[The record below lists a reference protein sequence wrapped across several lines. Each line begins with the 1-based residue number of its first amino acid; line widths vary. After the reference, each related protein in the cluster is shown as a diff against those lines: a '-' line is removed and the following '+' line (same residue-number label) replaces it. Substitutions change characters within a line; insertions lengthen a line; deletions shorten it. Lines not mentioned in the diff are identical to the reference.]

1 MGAICPGWLELQ
13 LTGQYLNL
21 EWSDIE
27 MSRCDGCVAF
37 VLFPPSSLSNPP
49 GGGGG
54 GGEGC
59 AEGSQ
64 QS

>member
-1 MGAICPGWLELQ
+1 MK
-13 LTGQYLNL
+13 
-21 EWSDIE
+21 

-37 VLFPPSSLSNPP
+37 VLFSPSSLSSPP